1 MFEIVVSEKQSF
13 MGLEIPVITG
23 GFGEKEKCLDDKKIA
38 EIHGMKLIHVREN
51 INNHR
56 KEFEDKVDIIDLKV
70 IGNTDNNLE
79 LLKTLGY
86 NKMQVSKSK
95 NIYLLSQRGYMKLI
109 KILDSERSWYIY
121 NQLINE
127 YFQMREIIQTGSTI
141 ATISDETI
149 KKITDPLYLMI
160 QQQSESWNTIAK
172 TVEIVASNQK
182 KQGEETK
189 ELKEEIKKLE
199 AKIVQ
204 ESSIKKFEVLA
215 EKQFKEQCKTDTRTM
230 RNQFMADVD
239 VKCTH
244 LDRALKPAELAKY
257 YKKDSKEFNSWLQSI
272 GLQYKEAGCWVI
284 AQKYKDQGY
293 SDTFVGPYGTYL
305 GWTLKGCILIY
316 DLLAARGKYPQIQE
330 AFEQ

>member
-13 MGLEIPVITG
+13 MGMEIPVITG
-23 GFGEKEKCLDDKKIA
+23 GFGEGQKILTIPMIKSIHKIEVKTANQDIKRLIEKGRMKEGVDFIDIKGNCELPLS
-38 EIHGMKLIHVREN
+38 ELGWNGRN
-51 INNHR
+51 I
-56 KEFEDKVDIIDLKV
+56 
-70 IGNTDNNLE
+70 
-79 LLKTLGY
+79 
-86 NKMQVSKSK
+86 K
-95 NIYLLSQRGYMKLI
+95 NAFILSQRGYSKLI
-109 KILDSERSWYIY
+109 KYMDDEKSWEVHDR
-121 NQLINE
+121 LIDE
-127 YFQMREIIQTGSTI
+127 YFQMKEIIQTGSTV

-149 KKITDPLYLMI
+149 KRITEPFCLMI
-160 QQQSESWNTIAK
+160 QQQSETLNTVAK
-172 TVEIVASNQK
+172 TVEMVVNNQK
-182 KQGEETK
+182 KQE
-189 ELKEEIKKLE
+189 EEIKKLE

-204 ESSIKKFEVLA
+204 ESSMKKFEDLA

-230 RNQFMADVD
+230 RNQFMAEVD
-239 VKCTH
+239 VKCIH

-293 SDTFVGPYGTYL
+293 SDTFTGPYGTYL
-305 GWTLKGCILIY
+305 GWTLKGCVLIY